1 MTTDIRG
8 VSTRSFFSRST
19 QSLGALRSEADRL
32 QTQISTGQR
41 LIRSSDDPVAASQ
54 LRTMARA
61 AALTVSDKTN
71 ANRADSDLT
80 LADKALTAM
89 TDLVTRAQEL
99 ASQAANGVLNTE
111 QRAMIGKEMAE
122 LHKSLVGVANSRD
135 SGGRSLFGGDS
146 AGDAYT
152 FDAAGNAIYQGTT
165 AAGEVEIGPGQT
177 VTRSLTGPEFMKSG
191 PAGAQIDLLATVKSL
206 ADALQTG
213 SGDPATAARAALDPL
228 QQGLQGLTTAQTVV
242 GARLSWIEL
251 VDDRRETLGE
261 LRAEEQAAIGGTD
274 IAETVA
280 RLQETMLVLEASQAG
295 FARLSRLSRLSLID
309 MLG

>member
-295 FARLSRLSRLSLID
+295 FARLSRLSLID

>member
-146 AGDAYT
+146 AGDAYV
-152 FDAAGNAIYQGTT
+152 FDAASNAIYQGTT

-295 FARLSRLSRLSLID
+295 FARLSRLSLID